1 MSISSLSIRR
11 PVLATVMTIVIVLF
25 GAIGLTFLGVRE
37 FPNID
42 RPIVTVRTTYTG
54 ANADVIETQ
63 ITEPLEQAINGI
75 AGIRSI
81 SSSSRDGSSRIT
93 VEFDLNIDLETAA
106 NDVRDKVSV
115 ARRRLP
121 SDSEPPIVIKADA
134 DSEPIIFLNIQSNSR
149 SLIELSDIAENV
161 FKERLQTIPGVSS
174 IAVWG
179 SKRPAM
185 RLWMDPAKLAAYE
198 ITPLD
203 IRNALDRENIELP
216 SGRIE
221 GNTT

>member
-25 GAIGLTFLGVRE
+25 GAIGMTFLGVRE

-42 RPIVTVRTTYTG
+42 RPIVTVTTTYTG

-81 SSSSRDGSSRIT
+81 SSVSRDGSSRIT

-106 NDVRDKVSV
+106 NDVSV
-115 ARRRLP
+115 
-121 SDSEPPIVIKADA
+121 
-134 DSEPIIFLNIQSNSR
+134 
-149 SLIELSDIAENV
+149 
-161 FKERLQTIPGVSS
+161 T
-174 IAVWG
+174 
-179 SKRPAM
+179 
-185 RLWMDPAKLAAYE
+185 
-198 ITPLD
+198 
-203 IRNALDRENIELP
+203 
-216 SGRIE
+216 
-221 GNTT
+221 

>member
-25 GAIGLTFLGVRE
+25 GIIGMSFLGVRE

-42 RPIVTVRTTYTG
+42 RPVVTVNTSYTG

-81 SSSSRDGSSRIT
+81 SSISRNGSSRIT
-93 VEFDLNIDLETAA
+93 VEFDLNINLETAA
-106 NDVRDKVSV
+106 NDVRDKVSA
-115 ARRRLP
+115 ARRQLP

-134 DSEPIIFLNIQSNSR
+134 DSDPIIFLNIHPVKFRTNH
-149 SLIELSDIAENV
+149 LL
-161 FKERLQTIPGVSS
+161 
-174 IAVWG
+174 
-179 SKRPAM
+179 
-185 RLWMDPAKLAAYE
+185 KL
-198 ITPLD
+198 
-203 IRNALDRENIELP
+203 N
-216 SGRIE
+216 
-221 GNTT
+221 